1 MHRQATQA
9 LAPALLC
16 ACLLAGPAAQAQ
28 SVVLSGI
35 LGSKALLVVDGGAPR
50 SLAVGQTH
58 QGVKLVSIESGQA
71 VVEIGGTRQ
80 SLRLGDGPVHA
91 APAAGDSGDRRRIV
105 LQAGSNGHF
114 RTLGQINGK
123 TVNFIVDTGASVVS
137 MSVTDA
143 DAIGLP
149 YKSGQTVQVS
159 TANGVTVGWRT
170 RLATVRLGSVDIYDV
185 EALVTPAPMPY
196 VLLGNSYLTRFQMTR
211 TNEQLVL
218 EQRY

>member
-1 MHRQATQA
+1 MLLHRAV
-9 LAPALLC
+9 LSLLC
-16 ACLLAGPAAQAQ
+16 VLATTVAAQAQ
-28 SVVLSGI
+28 TVVLSGV
-35 LGSKALLVVDGGAPR
+35 LGSRALLVVDGAPPK
-50 SLAVGQTH
+50 SVAAGETH
-58 QGVKLVSIESGQA
+58 RGVKLLSAQGSQA
-71 VVEIGGTRQ
+71 EVEISGKRQ
-80 SLRLGDGPVHA
+80 TLRLGDGPVSAEPSA
-91 APAAGDSGDRRRIV
+91 AEAGDRRRIV
-105 LQAGSNGHF
+105 LHAGSNGHF
-114 RTLGQINGK
+114 RTPGQINGK

-170 RLATVRLGSVDIYDV
+170 RLATVRLGSVDVYDV

-211 TNEQLVL
+211 MNDQLVL